1 MRTSKA
7 TVPRLSLQNDMV
19 RKVKGSWWVDFQIHG
34 KRYRLRSPDNH
45 RDGATDYEHT
55 LRRKLREGEE
65 VSRRGLMRT
74 ATDSPRLDEFVSR
87 WLDEYVAT
95 NLKPSTKRTYEQRM
109 RLNILPSLGKHRLNE
124 VSAHDV
130 ELLKSKLLKEGT
142 RPSTVNKALSVL
154 RKCLE
159 TAIEWDLPAK
169 MPRIRWMREP
179 PVHFDFLTV
188 AEADAL
194 LRVVRQDPWSLM
206 VLCALRTGMRLGEMI
221 GLRWEDIDFERRQFC
236 VRRSVNR
243 GFETSPKNN
252 RVRYI
257 PLASDLF
264 VEFARRRQEIG
275 YIFTHNGER
284 VTGSAAWNALNRALL
299 RARLRP
305 IGWHTLRH
313 TFASQ
318 LAADG
323 ISLYMIQWLLGHSDQ
338 KMTQRYAHL
347 APSALHG
354 TVERLV
360 ELRRTLSAGDV
371 SRPSTVGEHVV
382 NKLALGAPVA
392 NAIPLT

>member
-1 MRTSKA
+1 
-7 TVPRLSLQNDMV
+7 MV
-19 RKVKGSWWVDFQIHG
+19 RKVKGSWWVDFQVHG

-45 RDGATDYEHT
+45 REGAVAYEQA
-55 LRRKLREGEE
+55 LRRKLADGEE
-65 VSRRGLMRT
+65 VSRASLV
-74 ATDSPRLDEFVSR
+74 AAAKESPRLVDFADR
-87 WLDEYVAT
+87 WLNEYVAT
-95 NLKPSTKRTYEQRM
+95 NLKPSTRRTYEQRL
-109 RLNILPSLGKHRLNE
+109 RLNLLPTVGKQRLNE
-124 VSAHDV
+124 ITSHDV
-130 ELLKSKLLKEGT
+130 ELLKMKLLKDGG

-159 TAIEWDLPAK
+159 TAIEWELPAK
-169 MPRIRWMREP
+169 LPRIRWMREP
-179 PVHFDFLTV
+179 PPQSDFLTV

-194 LRVVRQDPWSLM
+194 LRAVQTEPWSLM
-206 VLCALRTGMRLGEMI
+206 VLCALRTGMRLGELF
-221 GLRWEDIDFERRQFC
+221 GLRWEDLDFERRQLC

-257 PLASDLF
+257 PLASDLLA
-264 VEFARRRQEIG
+264 ELARRRKANG
-275 YIFTHNGER
+275 YVFTKNEER
-284 VTGSAAWNALNRALL
+284 VTASAAWNALNRAIL

-305 IGWHTLRH
+305 IGWHVLRH

-323 ISLYMIQWLLGHSDQ
+323 VSLFMIQWLLGHSDQ

-360 ELRRTLSAGDV
+360 ELRRALPTSDV
-371 SRPSTVGEHVV
+371 SRASPDGEQAT
-382 NKLALGAPVA
+382 NALPALPPRVET
-392 NAIPLT
+392 IPIIQRQTTA